1 MTTPPKERIQKL
13 LAKAG
18 VASRREAERLIEAGR
33 VKVNGRVV
41 SLGDRAT
48 SQDRIE
54 VDGRPIKASRME
66 QAPTQVLLYHKP
78 EGVVCSRTDDKGRPT
93 IFEQLPPL
101 HQGRWINVGR
111 LDVNTSGLLLV
122 TNNGEL
128 ANRLMHPRYEVVREY
143 AVRVFGELTPEQ
155 LKQLREGV
163 ELEDGPA
170 RFDRI
175 TPMPGESEGRNH
187 WYKVSLK
194 EGRNREVRRL
204 FEAVGLTVNRL
215 IRTRYGEFTL
225 PRNLRRGKT
234 QPLSWRQVNQ
244 LLRSVGLPEEPR
256 PDLRPTKADKA
267 KKAPARKRR

>member
-1 MTTPPKERIQKL
+1 MNKPRKEKVQKL
-13 LAKAG
+13 LAQAG
-18 VASRREAERLIEAGR
+18 IASRREAERLIEAGR
-33 VKVNGRVV
+33 VKVNGRTVA
-41 SLGDRAT
+41 LGERAT
-48 SQDRIE
+48 AEDRIE
-54 VDGRPIKASRME
+54 VDGRPIKASRFE

-78 EGVVCSRTDDKGRPT
+78 EGVVCSRRDDKGRPT

-155 LKQLREGV
+155 LKQLCEGV
-163 ELEDGPA
+163 MLDDGLA
-170 RFDRI
+170 RFERV

-187 WYKVSLK
+187 WYRVSLR

-215 IRTRYGEFTL
+215 IRTRYGDFAL
-225 PRNLRRGKT
+225 PRTLRRGKT
-234 QPLSWRQVNQ
+234 QPLTWRQVNQ

-256 PDLRPTKADKA
+256 PDLRPSKERSSRK
-267 KKAPARKRR
+267 PARRKRR

>member
-1 MTTPPKERIQKL
+1 MATSPKERIQKL

-41 SLGDRAT
+41 TLGERA
-48 SQDRIE
+48 SPSDRIE
-54 VDGRPIKASRME
+54 VDGRPLKASRLE
-66 QAPTQVLLYHKP
+66 TPPTQVLLYHKP
-78 EGVVCSRTDDKGRPT
+78 EGVVCSRVDEKGRPT

-101 HQGRWINVGR
+101 YQGRWINVGR

-128 ANRLMHPRYEVVREY
+128 ANRLMHPRYELVREY
-143 AVRVFGELTPEQ
+143 AARVFGELTPEQ
-155 LKQLREGV
+155 LRQLRQGV

-175 TPMPGESEGRNH
+175 TPMPGENEGRNH

-204 FEAVGLTVNRL
+204 FEAIGLTVNRL
-215 IRTRYGEFTL
+215 IRTRYGDFTL

-234 QPLSWRQVNQ
+234 QPLTWRQVNQ

-256 PDLRPTKADKA
+256 PDLRHSKAAQQRKSSR
-267 KKAPARKRR
+267 PKRR